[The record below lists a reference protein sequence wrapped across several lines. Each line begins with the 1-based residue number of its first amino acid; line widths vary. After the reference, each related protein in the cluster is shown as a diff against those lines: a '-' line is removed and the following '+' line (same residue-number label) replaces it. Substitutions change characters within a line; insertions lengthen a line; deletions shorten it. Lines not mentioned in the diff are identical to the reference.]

1 MFLKE
6 NKTFYLNT
14 SRIIILLCNL
24 CFITQNKGVSV
35 MPLLLNAC
43 LRMQLYQSVLRENEW
58 WENTRLCKNMFKNT
72 RVG

>member
-35 MPLLLNAC
+35 IPLLLNAC
-43 LRMQLYQSVLRENEW
+43 LRMQLYHSVFER
-58 WENTRLCKNMFKNT
+58 K
-72 RVG
+72 

>member
-24 CFITQNKGVSV
+24 CFITQNKGVLV

-43 LRMQLYQSVLRENEW
+43 LRMQL
-58 WENTRLCKNMFKNT
+58 
-72 RVG
+72 

>member
-24 CFITQNKGVSV
+24 CFITQSKGVSA
-35 MPLLLNAC
+35 MPLLLNTC
-43 LRMQLYQSVLRENEW
+43 LRMLLYHSVLRENE
-58 WENTRLCKNMFKNT
+58 
-72 RVG
+72 

>member
-14 SRIIILLCNL
+14 SRIIILLYNL
-24 CFITQNKGVSV
+24 CFITQNKGVAV

-43 LRMQLYQSVLRENEW
+43 LQMQL
-58 WENTRLCKNMFKNT
+58 
-72 RVG
+72 